1 MMNSFTSSFAFGGNS
16 PSIISP
22 VTIKNGALKSWVIA
36 WTCGG
41 LCSLFA
47 QVHHNNDSVE
57 MTNGRHNQFTFP
69 FGYSIGD
76 ISHICQEGSWDYYI
90 AAP

>member
-22 VTIKNGALKSWVIA
+22 VAIKNGASKSWVIA

-41 LCSLFA
+41 LCSLLR
-47 QVHHNNDSVE
+47 S
-57 MTNGRHNQFTFP
+57 
-69 FGYSIGD
+69 
-76 ISHICQEGSWDYYI
+76 YI
-90 AAP
+90 TIMIP

>member
-1 MMNSFTSSFAFGGNS
+1 MNSFTSSFAFGGNS

-22 VTIKNGALKSWVIA
+22 VAIKNGASKAWV
-36 WTCGG
+36 
-41 LCSLFA
+41 A
-47 QVHHNNDSVE
+47 QLHHNNDSVE

-76 ISHICQEGSWDYYI
+76 ISHICQEGSQDYYI
-90 AAP
+90 AVP